1 MELGSK
7 VRIKTTGVEGIVA
20 AKSEELHGA
29 PLARVEYKSTTGTHC
44 SDWIAQDGL
53 EPTEAPIAGRPFPG
67 SGDPGDPG
75 PGAPDVEPKRETTE

>member
-7 VRIKTTGVEGIVA
+7 VRIKTTGVEGVVA
-20 AKSEELHGA
+20 AKSEELHGS

-53 EPTEAPIAGRPFPG
+53 EPTE
-67 SGDPGDPG
+67 
-75 PGAPDVEPKRETTE
+75 